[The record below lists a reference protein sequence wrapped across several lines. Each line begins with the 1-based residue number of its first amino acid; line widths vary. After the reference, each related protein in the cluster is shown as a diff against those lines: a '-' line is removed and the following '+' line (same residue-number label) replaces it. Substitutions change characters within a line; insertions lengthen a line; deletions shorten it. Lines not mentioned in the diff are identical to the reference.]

1 MTTAA
6 RPTFEPAR
14 GGRGK
19 GEGDLSQLSKQY
31 SSRDLPSHTKIKCRQ
46 TTQDTPEDMRICD
59 FRRELED
66 RESCC
71 CKIEIEIGPPENT
84 QPPLQCQRSS
94 IGPDPAAKLDVDHP
108 LREEEDEDFEEECDG
123 DDTVALPAEL
133 EKNSNSKN

>member
-1 MTTAA
+1 
-6 RPTFEPAR
+6 
-14 GGRGK
+14 
-19 GEGDLSQLSKQY
+19 
-31 SSRDLPSHTKIKCRQ
+31 
-46 TTQDTPEDMRICD
+46 MRICD

-84 QPPLQCQRSS
+84 QPPRQCQRSS

-133 EKNSNSKN
+133 EKIQTARTEEQARKEQEQKLKKKRVL